1 MTITIG
7 RRVNMFRKVS
17 TLVLG
22 FVIAAAACSKHDSK
36 ADSALAQDLSLA
48 AQQKGPLDSLSAS
61 ERAAGAAALTGT
73 RTASAPVRRA
83 STIRRS
89 TSSGTRSAGRV
100 VTVKHTQRD
109 AAIGA
114 VAGAIIG
121 AGTSRNK
128 VKGGVI
134 GAAVGGLLGAVVGN
148 SVDKEK
154 KRVP

>member
-1 MTITIG
+1 
-7 RRVNMFRKVS
+7 MFRKFS

-22 FVIAAAACSKHDSK
+22 FVIAVAACSRHDSK

-48 AQQKGPLDSLSAS
+48 AQSKGLPLDSLSAE
-61 ERAAGAAALTGT
+61 ERAAAFAGT
-73 RTASAPVRRA
+73 APRTSTAPAPVRRTV
-83 STIRRS
+83 STTRRS

-100 VTVKHTQRD
+100 VTVKHTKRD

-134 GAAVGGLLGAVVGN
+134 GAAVGGVLGAVVGN
-148 SVDKEK
+148 TVDKERR
-154 KRVP
+154 RVP

>member
-1 MTITIG
+1 
-7 RRVNMFRKVS
+7 MFRKVS

-36 ADSALAQDLSLA
+36 PDSALAQDLSLA
-48 AQQKGPLDSLSAS
+48 AQQKGPLDSLSDS
-61 ERAAGAAALTGT
+61 SRAAGAAALTRT
-73 RTASAPVRRA
+73 RTASAPLRTA
-83 STIRRS
+83 STTRRS

-100 VTVKHTQRD
+100 VTVNHTKRD

-114 VAGAIIG
+114 VAGAILG

-128 VKGGVI
+128 MKGGVI

-148 SVDKEK
+148 TVDKEK

>member
-1 MTITIG
+1 ML
-7 RRVNMFRKVS
+7 RKVS

-36 ADSALAQDLSLA
+36 ADSALARDLSLA
-48 AQQKGPLDSLSAS
+48 AQQKGPLDSLSDSA
-61 ERAAGAAALTGT
+61 RAAGATALTGT
-73 RTASAPVRRA
+73 RTASPVRTA
-83 STIRRS
+83 STTRRS

-100 VTVKHTQRD
+100 VTVNHTKRD

-128 VKGGVI
+128 VKGGVV
-134 GAAVGGLLGAVVGN
+134 GAAVGGILGAVVGN
-148 SVDKEK
+148 TVDKEK

>member
-1 MTITIG
+1 
-7 RRVNMFRKVS
+7 MFRKVS

-73 RTASAPVRRA
+73 RAASAPVRTT
-83 STIRRS
+83 STARRS
-89 TSSGTRSAGRV
+89 TSSGTRRSAGRV
-100 VTVKHTQRD
+100 VTINHTKRD

-114 VAGAIIG
+114 VAGAILG

-128 VKGGVI
+128 VKGGVV
-134 GAAVGGLLGAVVGN
+134 GAAVGGILGAVVGN
-148 SVDKEK
+148 TVDKERR
-154 KRVP
+154 RVP

>member
-1 MTITIG
+1 
-7 RRVNMFRKVS
+7 MFRKVS

-73 RTASAPVRRA
+73 RTASAPVRTA
-83 STIRRS
+83 SATRRS
-89 TSSGTRSAGRV
+89 SSGTRSAGRV
-100 VTVKHTQRD
+100 VTVNHTKRD

-114 VAGAIIG
+114 VAGAILG

-128 VKGGVI
+128 VKGGVV
-134 GAAVGGLLGAVVGN
+134 GAAVGGILGAVVG
-148 SVDKEK
+148 STVDKER